1 MIIMIQH
8 TAMASM
14 NQRVREVNPSHA
26 KKMYALPNNPIK
38 SRSPGVVGIGRKPRR
53 SMDGDTVCH
62 MVMATSI
69 RKMAIKKIAVGKV
82 HSIHARVSVI
92 VVPPYTRPRANPFA
106 IWLRT
111 NQITIAPG
119 TIVSIP
125 AAASRP

>member
-1 MIIMIQH
+1 
-8 TAMASM
+8 
-14 NQRVREVNPSHA
+14 
-26 KKMYALPNNPIK
+26 
-38 SRSPGVVGIGRKPRR
+38 
-53 SMDGDTVCH
+53 MDGDTDCH
-62 MVMATSI
+62 IVMAISI

-82 HSIHARVSVI
+82 HTIHSKVSVI
-92 VVPPYTRPRANPFA
+92 VVSPYTRPKAKPFA